1 MSVLVETSLGDLVID
16 LHTAEAPRTCM
27 NFLKLCKIKY
37 YNFLPFHR
45 IERGFIAQTGDPTGT
60 GNGGQS
66 IYGVLGGEA
75 YFPAEIHP
83 KLKHN
88 RRGTV
93 AMAVSGTD
101 AKTRGGEGHGVSG
114 SQLFVTLADNL
125 DYLDGRYTVFGQVVE
140 GLDVLE
146 QINAALCDSKHR
158 PLRDILIRHTIVL
171 DDPCPD
177 PPGLI
182 VPPSSPLLP
191 TADQLSR
198 IRMEAGDDNEGD
210 SQAMADTE
218 ESEASRR
225 EREAKAQALTLEM
238 IGDLPFAD
246 IKPPENILFV
256 CKLNPVTRDDDL
268 ETIFTRFGKII
279 SCQVIRDAETGDS
292 LGYAFIEFDQ
302 KESCE
307 EAYFKMDNV
316 LIDDRRIHVDFSQSV
331 SKLHGK
337 WMQNRAAR
345 NALAGSGVLRMKSR
359 YRDSGAASGSGAKT
373 FDMVFDMP
381 AERPEDSRRRRQKQ
395 SRWDNS
401 SARRRSRSPSHQR
414 RR

>member
-60 GNGGQS
+60 GHGGQS
-66 IYGVLGGEA
+66 MYGVLGGEA

-83 KLKHN
+83 KLKHS

-93 AMAVSGTD
+93 SMAVSGTD

-114 SQLFVTLADNL
+114 SQFFVTLADNL

-171 DDPCPD
+171 DDPCLD

-218 ESEASRR
+218 GSEAAKR

-279 SCQVIRDAETGDS
+279 SCQVIRDTETGDS

-345 NALAGSGVLRMKSR
+345 NALAGSGALRMKSR
-359 YRDSGAASGSGAKT
+359 YRDSGAASGSEAKT
-373 FDMVFDMP
+373 FDMVFDTP